1 MSVAAPPITRLTNY
15 INGQWT
21 DSPTSEWR
29 DVVNPATGE
38 ILASVPLA
46 DAAEVNAAV
55 EAAAAAFPA
64 WRRTPP
70 EDRIQPLFK
79 LKMLLEEHID
89 DIARIITTENG
100 KTFTEAKAEMR
111 RAIEN
116 VEVAC
121 GIPMMMQ
128 GYNLEDV
135 ARGIDE
141 MMIRQPIGVTAA
153 IVPFNFPG
161 MIAFWYLPYAIATG
175 NTFILKPSERVP
187 LTMRYI
193 YELLEKTG
201 LPKGVVSLVNGG
213 KAVVDAL
220 IDHPKVRAISFVG
233 STPVARYIY
242 ARSGE
247 QGKRCQCQGGAKNHV
262 VVLPDADMPMAT
274 QIISDSAF
282 GCAGQRCLAVS
293 VAVTIGEAQKTFR
306 DSIADA
312 ASKLRVGN
320 GLEDGVQMGPVI
332 TPQSKERVE
341 SLIGLGEKQGA
352 KVLLDGRNSKVPK
365 YESGNFVNPTI
376 LDDVPQTSDL
386 ADTEIFGPVLSLVH
400 ADNMDE
406 ALAFLERSAYGNQA
420 SLFTSS
426 GSAARRFR
434 YEAPAGN
441 IGINIGVAAPMAYFP
456 FSGWKNSFLRRP
468 ARPGPR
474 RHRVLY
480 RQESCRGALGQR
492 AQQKVLMT
500 VPGSGVAMKL
510 LTTESQRLRENEEQK
525 DPRTSPIIGAAIEVH
540 RHLGPGLLE
549 SAYEE
554 CLCHEL
560 HLRGLVFER
569 QVSLPVSYKGLQ
581 LDCGYRID
589 LIVGQEVVIELK
601 AVDKILPVHEAQL
614 LTYLKTSCKRVGLL
628 INFNVPLL
636 TQGIIRRVF

>member
-1 MSVAAPPITRLTNY
+1 MAIAAPPPLTKVPNY
-15 INGQWT
+15 VNGQWVESSAT
-21 DSPTSEWR
+21 EWLE
-29 DVVNPATGE
+29 VTNPATGE
-38 ILASVPLA
+38 TIARTPLS
-46 DAAEVNAAV
+46 DTAEVNAAV
-55 EAAAAAFPA
+55 EAAAAAYPE

-79 LKMLLEEHID
+79 LKQLLEDHID
-89 DIARIITTENG
+89 ELGRIITQENG
-100 KTFTEAKAEMR
+100 KTFTEGKAELR

-201 LPKGVVSLVNGG
+201 LPKGVVSLINGG
-213 KAVVDAL
+213 KAAVDTL
-220 IDHPKVRAISFVG
+220 LDHPKVRAISFVG

-312 ASKLRVGN
+312 ASKLKVGN
-320 GLEDGVQMGPVI
+320 GLDEGVQMGPVI
-332 TPQSKERVE
+332 TKQSKVRVE

-352 KVLLDGRNSKVPK
+352 KVLLDGRNSKISK
-365 YESGNFVNPTI
+365 YESGNFVKPTI
-376 LDDVPQTSDL
+376 LDNVPASSDL
-386 ADTEIFGPVLSLVH
+386 PDTEIFGPV
-400 ADNMDE
+400 
-406 ALAFLERSAYGNQA
+406 
-420 SLFTSS
+420 
-426 GSAARRFR
+426 
-434 YEAPAGN
+434 
-441 IGINIGVAAPMAYFP
+441 
-456 FSGWKNSFLRRP
+456 
-468 ARPGPR
+468 
-474 RHRVLY
+474 
-480 RQESCRGALGQR
+480 
-492 AQQKVLMT
+492 
-500 VPGSGVAMKL
+500 
-510 LTTESQRLRENEEQK
+510 
-525 DPRTSPIIGAAIEVH
+525 
-540 RHLGPGLLE
+540 
-549 SAYEE
+549 
-554 CLCHEL
+554 
-560 HLRGLVFER
+560 
-569 QVSLPVSYKGLQ
+569 
-581 LDCGYRID
+581 
-589 LIVGQEVVIELK
+589 
-601 AVDKILPVHEAQL
+601 
-614 LTYLKTSCKRVGLL
+614 
-628 INFNVPLL
+628 
-636 TQGIIRRVF
+636 